1 MTRGNSNRLTKKS
14 CSYNNK
20 LENTSSFRALMKPSS
35 PLAFCYIIIA
45 ILHVEYFNILVFGFV
60 TTHCHDFSTDILKN
74 VGKTKSALSFTSSDD
89 GNDSAI
95 IQKLTRPEKKALE
108 RQRKEK
114 NLPKIKRTTAKG
126 FDGRSGGRG
135 QPRGQQPK
143 FYRNTSEQTIL
154 LDPQEILTAIKRA
167 QYMHD
172 ERTLTFI
179 QKSLLLDSTA
189 TSTNEAAK
197 SPLEVAKSSLL
208 ARLAVAFLN
217 IRNHTRA
224 LEVINLR
231 KEELGHQE
239 QSVSNPSESAS
250 IVRALLR
257 YGSST
262 TLINNDTDISSN
274 NLFDIA
280 MDILEDEL
288 PFPMSNSTII
298 SHNEEQDQHEREII
312 KYRSLTL
319 LFIASNCFK
328 QGEVSLAFKAC
339 DMLRMLGPMVTK
351 KKIPVQ
357 MPWLKLIQSAAS
369 YESQRRA
376 QNTTLAAATFPGA
389 NVVYSVL
396 DCMNTFPSENDDAV
410 YEALSNS
417 LVRRVEFVTGAVS
430 MKDLP
435 PPDRGEV
442 AFIGRSNVGKS
453 SLVNMVREIRNKA
466 TFQ

>member
-1 MTRGNSNRLTKKS
+1 
-14 CSYNNK
+14 
-20 LENTSSFRALMKPSS
+20 MKPTS
-35 PLAFCYIIIA
+35 PLAVFYIIIA
-45 ILHVEYFNILVFGFV
+45 LLQLEYFNILVLGFV
-60 TTHCHDFSTDILKN
+60 TTRGFTTDIFKN
-74 VGKTKSALSFTSSDD
+74 FVKTKTAVSFASSDD

-114 NLPKIKRTTAKG
+114 KMPKIKRITAKG
-126 FDGRSGGRG
+126 VDGRSGGRR
-135 QPRGQQPK
+135 QPRDQQQK
-143 FYRNTSEQTIL
+143 FHGNSSEQTIL
-154 LDPQEILTAIKRA
+154 LESQEILTAIKRA

-179 QKSLLLDSTA
+179 QKSLSLLDSTA
-189 TSTNEAAK
+189 TSTNEVAK

-217 IRNHTRA
+217 IRNHSRA

-231 KEELGHQE
+231 KEELRNQE
-239 QSVSNPSESAS
+239 RSVSNPSESAS

-257 YGSST
+257 YGSSGSGSST

-274 NLFDIA
+274 TVFDIA
-280 MDILEDEL
+280 MDVLEDEL
-288 PFPMSNSTII
+288 PFPISNAILIT
-298 SHNEEQDQHEREII
+298 HNEEQDQHEREII

-319 LFIASNCFK
+319 LFIASYCFK

-339 DMLRMLGPMVTK
+339 NMLRLLGPMVTK
-351 KKIPVQ
+351 KKNPVQ

-376 QNTTLAAATFPGA
+376 QNTTLPAATFLGA

-453 SLVNMVREIRNKA
+453 SLVNMVREIRN
-466 TFQ
+466 

>member
-1 MTRGNSNRLTKKS
+1 
-14 CSYNNK
+14 
-20 LENTSSFRALMKPSS
+20 
-35 PLAFCYIIIA
+35 
-45 ILHVEYFNILVFGFV
+45 
-60 TTHCHDFSTDILKN
+60 
-74 VGKTKSALSFTSSDD
+74 
-89 GNDSAI
+89 
-95 IQKLTRPEKKALE
+95 
-108 RQRKEK
+108 
-114 NLPKIKRTTAKG
+114 
-126 FDGRSGGRG
+126 
-135 QPRGQQPK
+135 
-143 FYRNTSEQTIL
+143 
-154 LDPQEILTAIKRA
+154 
-167 QYMHD
+167 MHD